1 MGGSHGQTPPSIDMM
16 CSPTTR
22 RWLRWHRGEAAGHIG
37 GVRVHSAG
45 VTLARERA
53 YLREQRSSR
62 ASWGGRDFDGRRSAP
77 PPVPYSSIKWHTTLM
92 GMHALV

>member
-45 VTLARERA
+45 VTSTRERA
-53 YLREQRSSR
+53 GAAATLMGV
-62 ASWGGRDFDGRRSAP
+62 AAP
-77 PPVPYSSIKWHTTLM
+77 PPVPCSSIKWHTTLM